1 MKKSLI
7 IILPAILLFLSF
19 SCRTSRVTTK
29 QNVQNGNVQNE
40 MIIDSLTSLKQY
52 IERNIE
58 DLELRIAIL
67 KEAENTEKNSYFNTD
82 IDNLEENLNR
92 LRADEKE
99 VDRQLGRLK

>member
-29 QNVQNGNVQNE
+29 QNGNVQNE

-99 VDRQLGRLK
+99 VDRQLERIK

>member
-29 QNVQNGNVQNE
+29 QNVQNE

-99 VDRQLGRLK
+99 VDRQLERIK